1 MNDPSS
7 ARLVLDGLGRTS
19 FVAAC
24 VWVAAMAAAR
34 AEDGRWTWASATP
47 ESQGMD
53 PKGLE
58 SAWDAL
64 KERHTTALVVIRH
77 DRIVF
82 ERYAAGF
89 DRHKPH
95 YTASMA
101 KALVGGA
108 SLMIA
113 MADGRIGPDDAVGK
127 YVTPWRDDPKHQPIT
142 IRHLA
147 THTSGIEDA
156 EEGALPHA
164 KLMGWKGDFW
174 KRLEPPR
181 DPFTIA
187 RDLAPVLDE
196 PGTRYRYS
204 NPGMAML
211 GYCVTVALRG
221 TKDED
226 LRSLLKR
233 RIMAPMG
240 VPDSEWSTGYGGI
253 ITVDGLPLVS
263 TWGGGAYSPD
273 AVARVGRLMLLKGD
287 WDGARL
293 VAASAVEAVTRPSGL
308 PGHSGLGWW
317 TNRGHDGSLYWPS
330 APDDA
335 FAGAGAGQQLLMVI
349 PSLDLILVRNGD
361 ALDPS
366 LGFEAGIDRH
376 VIAPILR
383 AVTKGRN
390 APYPASPA
398 IRGVRWDQKDSI
410 RRQAKGSDTWPL
422 TWADDALYGAFGDG
436 NGFEPFLPDKLSLGF
451 ARITGGPDDFH
462 GENIRSPTGERKG
475 EGPSGEKA
483 SGLLMVD
490 GVLYL
495 WARNAGNARLAWSPD
510 CAKSWTWADWR
521 FESSFGAP
529 TFLNFGKDYAGARD
543 NFVYIYSH
551 DSNSAYRAADR
562 MVLARVPRARI
573 QERAAYEFFRE
584 IGPDGKPSWTAD
596 VADRGAVFEHP
607 GGCYRSAITYNPGL
621 GRYLWC
627 QTLPGGDARFRGGFG
642 IYDAPEPWGPWTT
655 AFFAEDWDVG
665 PGETSSLPP
674 KWMSP
679 DGSRVHL
686 VFSGDDAFSVRGA
699 TFDLA
704 GPRPRR

>member
-1 MNDPSS
+1 MDIAGPALPVLGVAAFWCALTAGARADDPS
-7 ARLVLDGLGRTS
+7 
-19 FVAAC
+19 
-24 VWVAAMAAAR
+24 AAR
-34 AEDGRWTWASATP
+34 PWAWATASP

-53 PKGLE
+53 PAALE

-64 KERHTTALVVIRH
+64 KDRHTTALVVVRH

-95 YTASMA
+95 YTASTA
-101 KALVGGA
+101 KALVGGV

-113 MADGRIGPDDAVGK
+113 LADGRIGPDDPASK
-127 YVTPWRDDPKHQPIT
+127 YVAEWRDDPKHKNIT

-156 EEGALPHA
+156 EADGLPHA
-164 KLMGWKGDFW
+164 KLTGWKGDFW
-174 KRLEPPR
+174 KRLDPPR

-211 GYCVTVALRG
+211 GYCVTVGLRG
-221 TKDED
+221 TRDED

-233 RIMAPMG
+233 RVMG
-240 VPDSEWSTGYGGI
+240 PIGLPDGEWSTGYGGI
-253 ITVDGLPLVS
+253 MNVGGLPLVS

-273 AVARVGRLMLLKGD
+273 ALARVGRLMLRKGD
-287 WDGARL
+287 WDGKAL
-293 VAASAVEAVTRPSGL
+293 VAPAAAEAVTRPSGL

-317 TNRGHDGSLYWPS
+317 VNRGHDGSRLWPS

-335 FAGAGAGQQLLMVI
+335 FGGAGAGQQLLLVV
-349 PSLDLILVRNGD
+349 PSLDLIVVRNGD

-366 LGFEAGIDRH
+366 LGFEAGLDRH
-376 VIAPILR
+376 AIAPVLR
-383 AVTKGRN
+383 AIAKGRTP
-390 APYPASPA
+390 PYPPSPL
-398 IRGVRWDQKDSI
+398 IRGVRWDPKESI
-410 RRQAKGSDTWPL
+410 RRAARGSDTWPL
-422 TWADDALYGAFGDG
+422 TWADDDALYTAFGDG
-436 NGFEPFLPDKLSLGF
+436 QGFEPYVPDKLSLGF
-451 ARITGGPDDFH
+451 ARVVGGPDDFQ
-462 GENIRSPTGERKG
+462 GINIRSADGERKG
-475 EGPSGEKA
+475 DGASGEKA

-495 WARNAGNARLAWSPD
+495 WARNAGNARLAWSAD
-510 CAKSWTWADWR
+510 HARTWSRADWR
-521 FESSFGAP
+521 FETSFGCP
-529 TFLNFGKDYAGARD
+529 TFLDFGKDDAGARD
-543 NFVYIYSH
+543 DYVYVYSH
-551 DSNSAYRAADR
+551 DSDSAYRAADR
-562 MVLARVPRARI
+562 MVLARVPKGRI
-573 QERAAYEFFRE
+573 KERAAYEFFRE
-584 IGPDGKPSWTAD
+584 IGPGGAPSWTAD
-596 VADRGAVFEHP
+596 VADRGAVFVHA
-607 GGCYRSAITYNPGL
+607 GGCYRSTISYNSGL

-655 AFFAEDWDVG
+655 ASFVEAWDVG
-665 PGETSSLPP
+665 PGETSSLPT
-674 KWMSP
+674 KWMSA
-679 DGSRVHL
+679 DGTRVHL

-699 TFDLA
+699 TLELA
-704 GPRPRR
+704 GSRPRP